1 MNGGPVVL
9 VVDDEP
15 LILDLIQAALEDGG
29 YSVRTAAGG
38 PQAIEELQRSPSDIV
53 GLITD
58 IRLGKLDGWAV
69 ATRGREV
76 NASLAIVYMTG
87 DSSHDWASQ
96 GVPNSV
102 IVQKPFAV
110 AQLVV
115 AISELINAV

>member
-1 MNGGPVVL
+1 VVL

-29 YSVRTAAGG
+29 YSVRTASGA
-38 PQAIEELQRSPSDIV
+38 PQALEELQRKNPSDIV

-58 IRLGKLDGWAV
+58 IRLGKVDGWEV
-69 ATRGREV
+69 ATRAREV
-76 NASLAIVYMTG
+76 NASMAIVYMTG